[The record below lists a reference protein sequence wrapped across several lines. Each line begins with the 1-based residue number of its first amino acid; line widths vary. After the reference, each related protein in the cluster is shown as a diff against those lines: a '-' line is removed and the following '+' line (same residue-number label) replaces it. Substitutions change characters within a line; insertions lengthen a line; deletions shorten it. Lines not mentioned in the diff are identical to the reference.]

1 MRRILFPLLVIGLAG
16 GLFTLGSGAFFSDT
30 ETDTGNTITA
40 GTLDL
45 SLTGT
50 GYASSQCDIA
60 SYQPASDGNVNFDG
74 SLGTCK
80 IPAKNVGSL
89 DGDLYL
95 RAVVTNTACDAVPVL
110 PDTEF
115 CDGGGDL
122 GGQLHQSLC
131 SRAVNGTSTLGAD
144 GNQPCGGGIATD
156 VGHVIANGLAHA
168 CAKVAGPLK
177 AGDTYTIEFD
187 LADHA
192 VTNVSQGD
200 RVTFD
205 FYFELVQVGQ
215 LTATCP

>member
-1 MRRILFPLLVIGLAG
+1 MRRILFPLLVIGLAA

-50 GYASSQCDIA
+50 GYTSSQCDIA
-60 SYQPASDGNVNFDG
+60 AYQPTASGDVTFDG
-74 SLGTCK
+74 ALATCK

-95 RAVVTNTACDAVPVL
+95 RTVVTNVSCVANGGSGEACDSS
-110 PDTEF
+110 
-115 CDGGGDL
+115 GDL
-122 GGQLHQSLC
+122 GSQLHQSLC
-131 SRAVNGTSTLGAD
+131 SRSVNGTSSLGVDA
-144 GNQPCGGGIATD
+144 NQPCGSGIASD
-156 VGHVIANGLAHA
+156 SAHVAANSLAHA
-168 CAKVAGPLK
+168 CAKVASPLK

-192 VTNVSQGD
+192 VTNASQGD
-200 RVTFD
+200 KVTFD

-215 LTATCP
+215 SATCP